1 MKWDSTADNML
12 VTLWAQ
18 GVTMA
23 GIAQQLT
30 AAGYPC
36 KRSAIAGRKRRLALR
51 GHEFEEREVPAVFQK
66 ERFINPPS
74 TVAPPVD
81 TGCVRHDMGVDYTA
95 LSSKGCKAILDQRGS
110 DGLPMCCG
118 KLRQDGSSYCAGHT
132 KRYFNPNYQSGRRS
146 YGQSSKEY

>member
-1 MKWDSTADNML
+1 MTWTDEADNML

-51 GHEFEEREVPAVFQK
+51 GHEFEERETPAVFQK

-74 TVAPPVD
+74 TVAPPAD
-81 TGCVRHDMGVDYTA
+81 TGYVTHSQGVDYTA
-95 LSSKGCKAILDQRGS
+95 LSSKGCKAILDDRGS
-110 DGLPMCCG
+110 DGLWKCCG
-118 KLRQDGSSYCAGHT
+118 KLRQDGSSYCAEHT
-132 KRYFNPNYQSGRRS
+132 KRYFNPNYQRRAQQD
-146 YGQSSKEY
+146 GQSSKIY